1 MFIFI
6 ISISISR
13 RFDSGLYVQNL
24 WNVMSISVHTHTD
37 LYGERI
43 YYREK
48 QIDIA
53 LIEKWKGDIYFNK
66 A

>member
-1 MFIFI
+1 
-6 ISISISR
+6 
-13 RFDSGLYVQNL
+13 
-24 WNVMSISVHTHTD
+24 MSISVHTHTD
-37 LYGERI
+37 LYGERV
-43 YYREK
+43 YYRKK